1 MFLSIQKKFRKVKYL
16 FSDRGEPGMVDLD
29 DDYNMVVVLA
39 IQYHEEE
46 LRVRHN
52 IADQFRRDRSNL
64 VGVGPVLG
72 DIRLLHE

>member
-1 MFLSIQKKFRKVKYL
+1 
-16 FSDRGEPGMVDLD
+16 MVDLD